1 MKSVSCSQPPLWN
14 DRLLFLRFNP
24 SSFVS
29 IFFPKDCISVNSNAA
44 AWGFVGLVFFRENL
58 EPCSSTGS
66 WMPAA
71 TQPQPSQASLK
82 TLRSLHWHCWATQC
96 LTLGMYLNSSWNC
109 LPSKLRKT
117 GAELQDMARISQ
129 NLASWVGKWRMFH
142 LQPGETLVTPE
153 LWKTDQGY
161 CRNALSWQKPVPVLQ
176 SGICMSP
183 TPTGISTR
191 TSKLQEGS
199 GLRRDFIW
207 ARLHST
213 HTDTQSKPTCTIQV
227 TWGRSSPRAATS
239 FKINKEITSVKI
251 LWRYQHSEES
261 SGMVTIESNWLWK

>member
-82 TLRSLHWHCWATQC
+82 TLRSLHWHCWATQR

-161 CRNALSWQKPVPVLQ
+161 CRNALTWQKPESQSCSQEFVCLPHLQASAPGPANCRKVLDWEGISSEQGCTQHTQTHRANPPVRSRSLEAGPVPVLLHPLK
-176 SGICMSP
+176 SIRKS
-183 TPTGISTR
+183 
-191 TSKLQEGS
+191 LQ
-199 GLRRDFIW
+199 
-207 ARLHST
+207 
-213 HTDTQSKPTCTIQV
+213 
-227 TWGRSSPRAATS
+227 
-239 FKINKEITSVKI
+239 
-251 LWRYQHSEES
+251 
-261 SGMVTIESNWLWK
+261 